1 MKKAIVAFALGGA
14 VGAAVGAAVKN
25 TVDSRKKRRKRR
37 IHVDTDYI
45 CSKKDNCVLSW
56 GIYKRV

>member
-14 VGAAVGAAVKN
+14 VGAAVSAAVKN
-25 TVDSRKKRRKRR
+25 AVDSRKKRRKRR

-45 CSKKDNCVLSW
+45 CSKKDNCVFS
-56 GIYKRV
+56 